1 MIVDRP
7 RLVIAGTGSGVGKT
21 SVTLGLARL
30 LARRGLRVQT
40 FKVGP
45 DFLDPTYLAMASGR
59 TCYNLD
65 GWMTSREYVRKL
77 FARATG
83 DADMALI
90 EGVMGMFDGASPRTL
105 EGSTAEIAGWL
116 DAPVLLVENVHGRVR
131 SLAATV
137 KGFAEFEPGARVA
150 GVIANQGGSQRHREL
165 LAESLAAAG
174 TAPLVGMLP
183 HGSLPALPSRHLGLV
198 TADHAGLTAAVFE
211 QLADVCDQH
220 LEIARLVELARSA
233 KPLQVESPG
242 GDCPNF
248 RGLGRENGTVPLT
261 QRRENGTVPLQPT
274 MSQSPRRV
282 RLGIARDAAF
292 HFYYP
297 DNLEMLAR
305 CGAEL
310 AFFSPLGDRRLP
322 DGLDGLYFGGGYPEA
337 HAESLAAN
345 AGMCAE
351 VRRFA
356 SAGGWVYAECGG
368 LMYLGRSLTTLDRR
382 HHAMAGVLPVDTAM
396 LDRLKML
403 GYAEVALAAD
413 SLWGPAGRVCRGHD
427 FHYSEIVGP
436 PPADLGWTQVYRVR
450 RADGAPAES
459 EGFQNGRVL
468 ASYVHLHFASRPE
481 LAAHFVTTCGNRR

>member
-1 MIVDRP
+1 V
-7 RLVIAGTGSGVGKT
+7 LIAAPASGQGKT
-21 SVTLGLARL
+21 TVTAALARL
-30 LARRGLRVQT
+30 HRNLGRKVRV
-40 FKVGP
+40 FKCGP
-45 DFLDPTYLAMASGR
+45 DFLDPMILERASGAPV
-59 TCYNLD
+59 YQLD
-65 GWMTSREYVRKL
+65 LWMIGAEESRRLLWE
-77 FARATG
+77 AAG
-83 DADMALI
+83 EADLILI
-90 EGVMGMFDGASPRTL
+90 EGVMGLFDGTPSSADLARHFGVPVLAVIDGTAMAQTFGALALGLARYQADLPFAGVLANRVGSLRHAQLL
-105 EGSTAEIAGWL
+105 EGSLTEGLRWY
-116 DAPVLLVENVHGRVR
+116 
-131 SLAATV
+131 
-137 KGFAEFEPGARVA
+137 
-150 GVIANQGGSQRHREL
+150 GGLSRERGI
-165 LAESLAAAG
+165 E
-174 TAPLVGMLP
+174 
-183 HGSLPALPSRHLGLV
+183 LPSRHLGLV

-220 LEIARLVELARSA
+220 LEMARLVELARSA
-233 KPLQVESPG
+233 RPLQVESPG
-242 GDCPNF
+242 DCPDFRGDCPDF
-248 RGLGRENGTVPLT
+248 RGA
-261 QRRENGTVPLQPT
+261 RRENGTVPLQPT

-427 FHYSEIVGP
+427 FHYSEIVGS

-450 RADGAPAES
+450 RGDRAPAES